1 MYHIAGYI
9 LGWKFSWKAE
19 RGSLF
24 SSWVTWYA
32 TTISCPDP
40 TWRLGTR
47 LCLTYN
53 QHRTKRWFPEFPQE
67 QDAEY
72 PAKTGNGRG
81 RTFLC
86 FVSQATHPEGA
97 GNYSIVVGTTEEVKW
112 TINTDDMHTLR
123 SALRCSFVPRF
134 SCMAEVLTFLACH
147 FIVVF
152 VDRAI
157 LSKIIKKCIRF

>member
-1 MYHIAGYI
+1 MGGNFREKLKEAPSI
-9 LGWKFSWKAE
+9 LVGLHDMQQQFLAQTPPGVWA
-19 RGSLF
+19 RDY
-24 SSWVTWYA
+24 V
-32 TTISCPDP
+32 
-40 TWRLGTR
+40 
-47 LCLTYN
+47 LTYN

-67 QDAEY
+67 QDADY

-81 RTFLC
+81 RTSLC

-123 SALRCSFVPRF
+123 SALRCSLVPRF
-134 SCMAEVLTFLACH
+134 SCMAEVPTFLACH

-157 LSKIIKKCIRF
+157 LSKIIKECIRF